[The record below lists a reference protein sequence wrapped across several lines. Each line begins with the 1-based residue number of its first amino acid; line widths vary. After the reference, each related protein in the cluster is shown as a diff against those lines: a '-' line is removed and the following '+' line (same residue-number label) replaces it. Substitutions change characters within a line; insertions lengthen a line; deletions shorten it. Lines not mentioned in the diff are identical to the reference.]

1 MLPQLVVVPVILDFT
16 MDFNK
21 KVKVSYGEGNRRN
34 KGIQLPLISTQ
45 SYSDIPY
52 LRKNILHQ
60 MLKHKSFEDLGGN
73 SNTKV

>member
-1 MLPQLVVVPVILDFT
+1 
-16 MDFNK
+16 MDFHR
-21 KVKVSYGEGNRRN
+21 KVKVSYSEGNRRN

-52 LRKNILHQ
+52 LRKKLLHK
-60 MLKHKSFEDLGGN
+60 MLKDKSIEDLGGD